1 MNPAENKQPE
11 TKPESE
17 PPAIADDPLN
27 GVIGAAVGEPADEPE
42 LPPDPKPEIQSGKT
56 PSIEDAFADMSEP
69 PPAPPLQYLRLTH
82 SSTLPKA
89 SFRVQPRV
97 GEGVHLW
104 MFDLPWGTALQGE
117 AFVHPIVASLRKQL
131 MRECPVLTPKRY
143 EIRLI
148 LDATGKYSLLE
159 VPADK
164 LPTKRGEDT
173 RQSFLALLGLAEK
186 EVMFPV
192 KPPGG
197 LWATTRG
204 AIDFPDVWPEQSIGE
219 LVSLSYDGELI
230 TAMNHAI
237 LQRYRIK

>member
-1 MNPAENKQPE
+1 MTTRKPKISNPEKIKMNPAENKPL
-11 TKPESE
+11 ESDPSVE
-17 PPAIADDPLN
+17 SPPTTDDLDLN
-27 GVIGAAVGEPADEPE
+27 GVIRAAAGE
-42 LPPDPKPEIQSGKT
+42 LGINPDGPLEKPKIQSGKT

-69 PPAPPLQYLRLTH
+69 PPAPPVQYLRLAH

-89 SFRVQPRV
+89 AFRVQPRV
-97 GEGVHLW
+97 GDGVHLW
-104 MFDLPWGTALQGE
+104 MFNLPYGTALQGE

-131 MRECPVLTPKRY
+131 MRECPVLIPNRY

-192 KPPGG
+192 KTSAG

-204 AIDFPDVWPEQSIGE
+204 AIDFPDVWPEQNHRRIGPP
-219 LVSLSYDGELI
+219 LL
-230 TAMNHAI
+230 
-237 LQRYRIK
+237 